1 MSGRNPGRDI
11 AAHDPD
17 KARRDRERRIEF
29 LLRRLPLR
37 LQPTVRRLRHPS
49 ARWLR
54 LCAGVLLILGGLFSI
69 LPVLGLWMLP
79 LGLLLL
85 AEDVKPVR
93 RVTDRMLIWIER
105 RRPHWVGLPRA
116 ASRQPGASESETP

>member
-1 MSGRNPGRDI
+1 MSGRNPGRDM

-37 LQPTVRRLRHPS
+37 LQPTWKAAPSVGALAASLCRRVADPGRPVQHP
-49 ARWLR
+49 
-54 LCAGVLLILGGLFSI
+54 AGT
-69 LPVLGLWMLP
+69 GLWMLP

-105 RRPHWVGLPRA
+105 RRPHWVGLPHA

>member
-1 MSGRNPGRDI
+1 MSGRNPGRDM

-54 LCAGVLLILGGLFSI
+54 LCAGVLLILGGLLSI
-69 LPVLGLWMLP
+69 LPGNPGCGCCRSVCCCW
-79 LGLLLL
+79 
-85 AEDVKPVR
+85 R
-93 RVTDRMLIWIER
+93 RM
-105 RRPHWVGLPRA
+105 
-116 ASRQPGASESETP
+116 